1 MTYKR
6 KEVIGECTLLLGD
19 CRDILPTLGKVSH
32 VITDPPYDKD
42 AHAAGHRVLSI
53 VGTKRR
59 DTIAA
64 PLSFEPMTDGCMET
78 IASYCAANCDGWALA
93 FCQVEMVGKWRGFF
107 EAAGA
112 RWARGMVW
120 VKPDSSPQLS
130 GDRPAQGF
138 ESIALAWCGK
148 GRSEWNGG
156 GRRGVFVMSK
166 HDPGMG
172 HGGAKNEHE
181 TQKPVKLMSELV
193 ELFSN
198 PDDLVLDPF
207 VGSGTTGIACIKLGR
222 RFIGIEADEKWFN
235 LACRR
240 IEAAY
245 AQPDFF
251 VEAAKAEK
259 PVQLDLMAGDA

>member
-1 MTYKR
+1 MADKAVASLEVAQEAIELAMNAVGRACLEACRIRNVDSKDDPGMLMWAHGSTIDPRTVCQSWQDQGTGEAMTYKR

-19 CRDILPTLGKVSH
+19 CREILPTLGRVCH

-64 PLSFEPMTDGCMET
+64 PLSFEPMTDDCMET
-78 IASYCAANCDGWALA
+78 IAGYCAANCDGWALA

-112 RWARGMVW
+112 RWSRGMVW

-138 ESIALAWCGK
+138 ESIALAWCGR

-156 GRRGVFVMSK
+156 GDAYSQPDM
-166 HDPGMG
+166 
-172 HGGAKNEHE
+172 
-181 TQKPVKLMSELV
+181 LV
-193 ELFSN
+193 EL
-198 PDDLVLDPF
+198 
-207 VGSGTTGIACIKLGR
+207 
-222 RFIGIEADEKWFN
+222 
-235 LACRR
+235 
-240 IEAAY
+240 
-245 AQPDFF
+245 
-251 VEAAKAEK
+251 AKAEK
-259 PVQLDLMAGDA
+259 PEQLSLLGAAE